1 MRFWSLPLLFAAA
14 AAGQE
19 LLQPGQAFPAFQLL
33 DQNGKLFSSARL
45 AGKPFLLWF
54 YPKANTPG
62 CTKEGCQLRDNFEA
76 FSRLGVEV
84 IGVSF
89 DSPEANARFAA
100 EHRFPFPLLSDRD
113 RSLAVRVG
121 AADSPKA
128 LFAKRISYL
137 VGGDGRVAKVYPKV
151 SPAEHAQE
159 VLEDLREL
167 GLAAAP

>member
-1 MRFWSLPLLFAAA
+1 MRFWLLPLLFAAA

-19 LLQPGQAFPAFQLL
+19 LLRPGQAFPAFQLL
-33 DQNGKLFSSARL
+33 DQNGKPFSSAQL

-62 CTKEGCQLRDNFEA
+62 CTKEACQLRDNFEA

-100 EHRFPFPLLSDRD
+100 EHRFPFPLLSDQD
-113 RSLAVRVG
+113 RSLAVQVG
-121 AADSPKA
+121 AAENPKA

-137 VGGDGRVAKVYPKV
+137 VGADGRVLKVYPKV

-159 VLEDLREL
+159 VLKDLREL
-167 GLAAAP
+167 GLAAAR